1 MARSSRSTA
10 RATPCGL
17 ANGPTDRAMATSA
30 RVAIRSTQHLPG
42 FNSPGV
48 GFEQPFAM
56 LEACHERVLR
66 TLGLLGRLREHV
78 RSNGVDDNARQ
89 AARDVLRYF
98 DIAAPLH
105 HQDEELHVFPLL
117 LAQGAPEVHAL
128 VQQLQCDHV
137 QMTTD
142 WAAARQGLLAMV
154 DGTVTAISADDEAA
168 FNRFAQRYD
177 AHIAAE
183 EGLAY
188 PAAVALLAPAPAAL
202 ADMGREMAAR
212 RGAR

>member
-1 MARSSRSTA
+1 
-10 RATPCGL
+10 
-17 ANGPTDRAMATSA
+17 MATSA
-30 RVAIRSTQHLPG
+30 RVAITSTQQLPG

-66 TLGLLGRLREHV
+66 TLGLLGRLRDHV
-78 RSNGVDDNARQ
+78 RSSGVDDNARQ

-117 LAQGAPEVHAL
+117 LAQGAPDVRVS
-128 VQQLQCDHV
+128 VQQLQQDHV

-168 FNRFAQRYD
+168 FNRFSQRYD

-188 PAAVALLAPAPAAL
+188 PAAMALLAPAAL

>member
-1 MARSSRSTA
+1 
-10 RATPCGL
+10 
-17 ANGPTDRAMATSA
+17 MATSA
-30 RVAIRSTQHLPG
+30 RVATASTQHLPG

-78 RSNGVDDNARQ
+78 RSSGVDDNARQ

-117 LAQGAPEVHAL
+117 LAQGAPEVRML
-128 VQQLQCDHV
+128 VQQLQQDHV

-154 DGTVTAISADDEAA
+154 DGTVTAINADDEAA